1 MVPSQDHRPL
11 SAVRRGTARSGLLPA
26 HARDLRPDG
35 CRDHRRLAR
44 VRGGD
49 DDFFPALP
57 PRFERGLV
65 HAVELE
71 QAAEVLA
78 DLALDVA
85 VPPVGRETVSGVGLA
100 IHGDVEADEVV
111 IGGDV
116 VGAVRATNRLE
127 LQGTATVNGN
137 IDTKSIVVME
147 GAQITGQ
154 VRMSEIMSPRDAQH
168 REATLSIASR

>member
-1 MVPSQDHRPL
+1 ML
-11 SAVRRGTARSGLLPA
+11 FRSGRSIEPSLSIIAAGMRISGDIESGGVIKIDGRVDGSVIGARQILL
-26 HARDLRPDG
+26 G
-35 CRDHRRLAR
+35 
-44 VRGGD
+44 RGG
-49 DDFFPALP
+49 
-57 PRFERGLV
+57 
-65 HAVELE
+65 
-71 QAAEVLA
+71 
-78 DLALDVA
+78 
-85 VPPVGRETVSGVGLA
+85 A